1 MRLSH
6 PTRPE
11 RRNLMSLTSR
21 DLAKVMQ
28 PVSELYGKNL
38 TSEGLNLWFGLLN
51 SYSIESI
58 QNAFSLYLQTESRM
72 PLPAD
77 ILKIIRGSEEDLAL
91 VALIKVEKAMSR
103 YGSYATVVFDD
114 PIVHAVIDGLGGWIK
129 CCHVTDRELT
139 WWKRDFRERYRHHLS
154 CGIPSDVSPKLL
166 GILDETN
173 LPHGETPQK
182 PAVIGD
188 YEKAIGWVS
197 KLENPDS
204 LTLDKKNAP
213 ERIAGPVK
221 DGI

>member
-1 MRLSH
+1 
-6 PTRPE
+6 
-11 RRNLMSLTSR
+11 MSLTSR

-38 TSEGLNLWFGLLN
+38 ISEVLNLWFGLLN

-58 QNAFSLYLQTESRM
+58 QNAFSLYLQTEARM

-77 ILKIIRGSEEDLAL
+77 ILKILRGSEEDLAL
-91 VALIKVEKAMSR
+91 AALIKVEKAMSR
-103 YGSYATVVFDD
+103 HGSYATVVFDD
-114 PIVHAVIDGLGGWIK
+114 PIIHAVIDELGGWIK
-129 CCHVTDRELT
+129 CCHVTEKELT
-139 WWKRDFRERYRHHLS
+139 WWEKDFRERYRHHLRR
-154 CGIPSDVSPKLL
+154 GIPLDVSPKLL

-182 PAVIGD
+182 PVVIGD

-204 LTLDKKNAP
+204 LALDKKNAP
-213 ERIAGPVK
+213 ESITESTK